1 MKSNS
6 CSNVLTIIAKI
17 LLTVCCLA
25 LSGCGTT
32 RQAQFDLE
40 QENMA
45 LERQIQENYAFMRH
59 QQRRINALEAQRG
72 TGRPPA
78 PPISSRGPSFPAST
92 ATPRQAPPSSSRSWL
107 NPDTGLED
115 AEPESQPAALE
126 ESPLN
131 QLDVDPNAEPNISV
145 PDEPTQNVPK
155 NLFRNSDGSQSS
167 VRPSLPTRTLPIVN
181 VSEIAEISLDPE
193 QIGPLQ
199 IDFNN
204 QEEGLRMILNC
215 RTKQGSSAVAVGQ
228 VTIVALDPTLMGDEA
243 RVARWDISPSQVER
257 QINEFPQPDGILFE
271 LAWPENKP
279 KSNVID
285 VFVRME
291 DANGMKLQTHQ
302 QVQMDGVMYALWT
315 PPAEEA
321 LPIVDDE
328 SEERVAQTNA
338 PSRQVNVQPAGE
350 MQQGEITKSVIVV
363 ASPQV
368 EALRQRTKVE
378 VPPTLVSSPT
388 QPQTNPS
395 SVQNASAAP
404 AAAAPSATPESKPV
418 TKTATRPSWSPYR

>member
-181 VSEIAEISLDPE
+181 VSEIA
-193 QIGPLQ
+193 
-199 IDFNN
+199 
-204 QEEGLRMILNC
+204 
-215 RTKQGSSAVAVGQ
+215 
-228 VTIVALDPTLMGDEA
+228 
-243 RVARWDISPSQVER
+243 
-257 QINEFPQPDGILFE
+257 
-271 LAWPENKP
+271 
-279 KSNVID
+279 
-285 VFVRME
+285 
-291 DANGMKLQTHQ
+291 
-302 QVQMDGVMYALWT
+302 
-315 PPAEEA
+315 
-321 LPIVDDE
+321 
-328 SEERVAQTNA
+328 AQFGGGGHRN
-338 PSRQVNVQPAGE
+338 
-350 MQQGEITKSVIVV
+350 
-363 ASPQV
+363 
-368 EALRQRTKVE
+368 
-378 VPPTLVSSPT
+378 
-388 QPQTNPS
+388 
-395 SVQNASAAP
+395 
-404 AAAAPSATPESKPV
+404 AAACTLRGSVESIRFRL
-418 TKTATRPSWSPYR
+418 TSTTRKRGCE